1 MLLQIRE
8 FIHRQKVVSTQQL
21 MREFSLD
28 LVALQPMLDIWVR
41 KGCIARCKEQTAC
54 QSSCF
59 KCPQKSFEY
68 YQSC

>member
-8 FIHRQKVVSTQQL
+8 FIHRERIVSTQQL
-21 MREFSLD
+21 MREFHLD
-28 LVALQPMLDIWVR
+28 KDALDPMLDIWMR
-41 KGCIARCKEQTAC
+41 KGVIARCDEQGSC

-68 YQSC
+68 YQWC